1 MWLVGVGLLLFVMHA
16 LDIGPPG
23 RWNLEFFGDLWK
35 FLVPF
40 GLAALWWAFADST
53 GLTQKRAVRK
63 MEQRAQKRRER
74 DLRNL
79 GLEVPARQSGKP
91 SAPAA
96 PANRAGTGP
105 RAGGPREPRL

>member
-1 MWLVGVGLLLFVMHA
+1 MWLVGIGLLLFVMHA

-53 GLTQKRAVRK
+53 GLTQKRAIRR
-63 MEQRAQKRRER
+63 MEERALKRRER

-79 GLEVPARQSGKP
+79 GLEVPARRPGK
-91 SAPAA
+91 PAA
-96 PANRAGTGP
+96 PAQRDTTGAQP
-105 RAGGPREPRL
+105 GRSREPRL